1 MSLSA
6 LSWAL
11 AQRDCTLE
19 ERALL
24 VLISECHS
32 PHPEACAEVD
42 LDRLGREERIDADQ
56 LARLISSL
64 ERAQKLVRAEP
75 GLVFLACDAGFRS
88 RADRS
93 GRRT

>member
-19 ERALL
+19 ERA
-24 VLISECHS
+24 VLALIAECHL
-32 PHPEACAEVD
+32 PFPEACAEVD

-88 RADRS
+88 RVDRS
-93 GRRT
+93 GGRT

>member
-24 VLISECHS
+24 VLVAECHAH
-32 PHPEACAEVD
+32 HPIACCHVD
-42 LDRLGREERIDADQ
+42 LDRLAKDERIGEQD
-56 LARLISSL
+56 LARLITSL
-64 ERAQKLVRAEP
+64 ERTQKLVRAGP

-88 RADRS
+88 RVDRS
-93 GRRT
+93 GGRT